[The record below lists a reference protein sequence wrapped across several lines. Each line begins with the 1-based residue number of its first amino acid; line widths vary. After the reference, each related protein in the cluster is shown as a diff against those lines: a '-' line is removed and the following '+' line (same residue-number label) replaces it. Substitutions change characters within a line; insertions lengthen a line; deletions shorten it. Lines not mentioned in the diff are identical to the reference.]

1 LRHPPASAASS
12 NHISWISA
20 KWLRQQPLDLQIDY
34 TAGDIEVME
43 PESIAAE
50 KLEAKRRL
58 DATVTSYTLECGVI
72 LHR

>member
-1 LRHPPASAASS
+1 M
-12 NHISWISA
+12 
-20 KWLRQQPLDLQIDY
+20 LRQQPLDLQIDY

>member
-1 LRHPPASAASS
+1 
-12 NHISWISA
+12 
-20 KWLRQQPLDLQIDY
+20 
-34 TAGDIEVME
+34 ME